1 MSDLELLYRVATFDS
16 DLAALQRRADA
27 DPSLLAMLVS
37 LIDYVRDNTEIDD
50 ADDVPDDIRETIEE
64 HAIES
69 YMAVYSCEC
78 CAEEFARGLETGR
91 NECECRAEEFERG
104 LEMGR
109 KEAAIPEGAGRVP
122 EVGSFHGWK
131 KLADGVLAHVLIP
144 ADAER
149 VGGSEFGKCRASKV
163 ITLDLWDRSGVRLT
177 DPTARHA
184 GTYRAMA
191 EYQCGEETVADNYDP
206 DPTQQ
211 CTGGI
216 HFFLTRQEA
225 LDYHS

>member
-1 MSDLELLYRVATFDS
+1 MSDLELLYRGAAFYS

-27 DPSLLAMLVS
+27 DPSLLAMLAS
-37 LIDYVRDNTEIDD
+37 LIDYVLENTEIDD
-50 ADDVPDDIRETIEE
+50 ADDVPDGIRRRIED

-69 YMAVYSCEC
+69 YMEVYSCEC
-78 CAEEFARGLETGR
+78 CAEEYQRGLDQGR
-91 NECECRAEEFERG
+91 SEAENEAE
-104 LEMGR
+104 
-109 KEAAIPEGAGRVP
+109 IPEGAGRVP

-131 KLADGVLAHVLIP
+131 KLAYDVLAHVLIP

-163 ITLDLWDRSGVRLT
+163 ITLDLWDRNGVHLT
-177 DPTARHA
+177 DPIARHA
-184 GTYRAMA
+184 GTYRPMVA
-191 EYQCGEETVADNYDP
+191 EYQWGEETVADNYDP
-206 DPTQQ
+206 DPTKQ

-225 LDYHS
+225 LDYLS

>member
-1 MSDLELLYRVATFDS
+1 MSDLELLYRGATFDS

-27 DPSLLAMLVS
+27 DPSLLAMLAS

-50 ADDVPDDIRETIEE
+50 ADDVPNDLRRSIEDQ
-64 HAIES
+64 AIES
-69 YMAVYSCEC
+69 YMETYSCEYC
-78 CAEEFARGLETGR
+78 VEEYQRGLDEGR
-91 NECECRAEEFERG
+91 NEAE
-104 LEMGR
+104 
-109 KEAAIPEGAGRVP
+109 IPEGTGRVP

-163 ITLDLWDRSGVRLT
+163 ITLDLWNRSGDHLI

-191 EYQCGEETVADNYDP
+191 EYQLGEETVADNYDP
-206 DPTQQ
+206 DPTEQ

-225 LDYHS
+225 LDYLS